1 MENSTFSLFQA
12 KEVAENYVKG
22 LYKSTCT
29 VSAVVHVAVD
39 PSYRCLSVPETG
51 NERKLAEQQSVC
63 IFRVRFNYGSA
74 MVNATEFV
82 SDKLLSWTKLG
93 RQENPSI

>member
-12 KEVAENYVKG
+12 REVAENYVSNI
-22 LYKSTCT
+22 YESTCT

-63 IFRVRFNYGSA
+63 IFRVRYINGSA
-74 MVNATEFV
+74 VVNQTEYV
-82 SDKLLSWTKLG
+82 SDKLMSEK
-93 RQENPSI
+93 